1 MLSVMNLFI
10 DRCPR
15 RVALTAE
22 SGPTVPRAR
31 PCLVRFHSCINLI
44 KYVES
49 AVELQPHVQ
58 YMSHLLNH
66 VLPFAKNGKSKNW

>member
-49 AVELQPHVQ
+49 AVELQPTCT
-58 YMSHLLNH
+58 MLNH